1 MSIISRKRADGTTGH
16 TVQIQRK
23 RNNKIVLNLV
33 QTFDRLPAAEA
44 WERRKKEELAKP
56 GGLDSAIAEASK
68 KQNATLENAIDRA
81 LRGRTK
87 VVGKTTIGNLNIVK
101 RFPIAQMA
109 CEAIQSHNIVEL
121 AQELAAGERAPQTV
135 GNILSSLGKVFTL
148 GRPMWNLPLNEQA
161 MADALVG
168 LRELGWI
175 ARSKQRKRRPTLEEL
190 DRLMVRFV
198 DRSHRANALPM
209 HRLTAFA
216 IFSTRRLGEICRILW
231 DDFEED
237 HEDGPR
243 ILVRDMKHPGEK
255 EGNDVWCRLTPESVE
270 IIKAMP
276 RVDARIFPYSSETA
290 STNFT
295 RSCQALG
302 IVDLEFKDTRRDAVS
317 RLFEM
322 GTNIAVAMEH
332 SGHSSLSSLQHY
344 VKIRKV
350 GDKYSDWKWLAV
362 VSGPFTPGAAA
373 ALSERLRASRRG
385 KPRDRAGRSSLHPSG
400 FAPS

>member
-44 WERRKKEELAKP
+44 WERRKKEDLAKP

-175 ARSKQRKRRPTLEEL
+175 ARSRQRKRRPTLEEL

-209 HRLTAFA
+209 HRITAFA

-276 RVDARIFPYSSETA
+276 RVDARIFPTRRRRRVQTSRVAAKRSASWISSLRTRAATLFRDYSRWARTSPSLWNIQVTARSRPCSTTSRFGRSET
-290 STNFT
+290 SILIG
-295 RSCQALG
+295 SG
-302 IVDLEFKDTRRDAVS
+302 S
-317 RLFEM
+317 R
-322 GTNIAVAMEH
+322 
-332 SGHSSLSSLQHY
+332 
-344 VKIRKV
+344 
-350 GDKYSDWKWLAV
+350 
-362 VSGPFTPGAAA
+362 
-373 ALSERLRASRRG
+373 
-385 KPRDRAGRSSLHPSG
+385 
-400 FAPS
+400 